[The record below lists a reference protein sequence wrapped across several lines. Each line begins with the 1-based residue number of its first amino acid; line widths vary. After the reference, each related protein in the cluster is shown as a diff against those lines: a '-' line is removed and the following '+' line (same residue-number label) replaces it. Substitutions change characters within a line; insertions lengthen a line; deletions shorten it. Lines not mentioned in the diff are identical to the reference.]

1 MPQIATGKKKNQI
14 CNLVAS
20 LANETD
26 SFLVMMQLSNIKLA
40 PKRKGEAYYSTYS
53 IKRVATMKR
62 RRGRCQK
69 QSISLITMDLDC
81 NEITAKDS
89 EALFRTCMFMN
100 NSY

>member
-1 MPQIATGKKKNQI
+1 MPQIATGKKKIQI

-40 PKRKGEAYYSTYS
+40 PTRKGEAYYSTYS
-53 IKRVATMKR
+53 IKRVAT
-62 RRGRCQK
+62 K

-81 NEITAKDS
+81 NEKTAKDS
-89 EALFRTCMFMN
+89 KALFRTCMFMN